1 MKGTEKGC
9 RMNERIRQVLADAAL
24 KGMSEMELFNLR
36 GRLEAAHRMEEFRRL
51 LPDVRVLEAADRVER
66 VCKSQLIG
74 SPVDAYPVSA
84 APPASVAPPA
94 APTPAPSASAPAV
107 AAPEPVAAINSLPKA
122 QWKVPRSNR
131 WTKAAKDQM
140 HAMRATY
147 SDRQIADAFELKQA
161 RQVGKLIRSRLANR
175 FR

>member
-24 KGMSEMELFNLR
+24 KGMSEMDLYQLREKLEVQILADEL
-36 GRLEAAHRMEEFRRL
+36 RRL
-51 LPDVRVLEAADRVER
+51 APDMRVLEAAER
-66 VCKSQLIG
+66 VNRVCGPRPEVNPS
-74 SPVDAYPVSA
+74 
-84 APPASVAPPA
+84 PPA

-107 AAPEPVAAINSLPKA
+107 AAPEPVAAINSLPKS